1 VFDNTVEEYF
11 LIENIIKYYFFIFN
25 ASILN
30 FLKTPKKSL
39 ILIIKLYIKMIFLI
53 FLKVRNI
60 LKIELNNVNKQCL
73 KRQEGKAGGIMIIKL
88 CSL

>member
-1 VFDNTVEEYF
+1 
-11 LIENIIKYYFFIFN
+11 
-25 ASILN
+25 
-30 FLKTPKKSL
+30 
-39 ILIIKLYIKMIFLI
+39 MIFLI

-88 CSL
+88 RSL